1 MLITKQLTKN
11 KQKEKTES
19 LGEMCIQ
26 TELLAVW
33 IMGVNGGGGIL
44 GSSDHFKS
52 HSNKCVKFSGKVT
65 ISLQNL
71 FLGAASKSIIAPSI
85 LPNSYFS
92 STSV

>member
-1 MLITKQLTKN
+1 MLITKQLTN
-11 KQKEKTES
+11 KQTKRKNRVTW
-19 LGEMCIQ
+19 CIQ

-33 IMGVNGGGGIL
+33 IMGNGGGGIL
-44 GSSDHFKS
+44 GSSDHFES

-71 FLGAASKSIIAPSI
+71 LLGAASKSIIAPSI

>member
-33 IMGVNGGGGIL
+33 IMGVME
-44 GSSDHFKS
+44 
-52 HSNKCVKFSGKVT
+52 
-65 ISLQNL
+65 
-71 FLGAASKSIIAPSI
+71 AAA
-85 LPNSYFS
+85 F
-92 STSV
+92 